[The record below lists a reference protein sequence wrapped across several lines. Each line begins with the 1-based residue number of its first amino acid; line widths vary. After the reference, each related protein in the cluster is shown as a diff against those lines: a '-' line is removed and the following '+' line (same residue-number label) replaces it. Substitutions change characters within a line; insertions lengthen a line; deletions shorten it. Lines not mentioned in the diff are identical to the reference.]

1 MLKKTIL
8 IAGLGLAVL
17 GSQPVLA
24 RDDTVIG
31 ALIGAGVG
39 AAIGHNVGGERGA
52 VLGGAIGAVTGATI
66 GGADR
71 GYTRTHY
78 EAPPA
83 HYAPPQPAYDP
94 LYGPAYVQVPA
105 YPRRAPAYVERIDH
119 PQASHRDRHE
129 HHWKRHHHHR
139 HDRCDEG
146 RHDRDHRDGYRW
158 R

>member
-8 IAGLGLAVL
+8 IAGLGIATL
-17 GSQPVLA
+17 GAQPVFA

-39 AAIGHNVGGERGA
+39 AAIGHNVGGEHGA
-52 VLGGAIGAVTGATI
+52 VLGGAIGAVTGASI

-78 EAPPA
+78 EAPQA
-83 HYAPPQPAYDP
+83 YYTPQPAYVE
-94 LYGPAYVQVPA
+94 APA
-105 YPRRAPAYVERIDH
+105 YPRQAPVFVERIDY
-119 PQASHRDRHE
+119 PAVSYRDRDAR
-129 HHWKRHHHHR
+129 HWKRHHHRR
-139 HDRCDEG
+139 HDRCDED
-146 RHDRDHRDGYRW
+146 RHGHRHSDAYHW